1 MEHNTQNQLIKNIKE
16 VNQAV
21 KLIQESI
28 NKVDGN
34 LSLLSRAEKDHLIF
48 LGGIITSDM
57 LDISLIIEKD
67 MSLMFEEVPGIN
79 GQQLLCQNWMMWIMH
94 TSKKID
100 RILYLYCR

>member
-1 MEHNTQNQLIKNIKE
+1 MENTKNQLLENINE
-16 VNQAV
+16 TNQAV
-21 KLIQESI
+21 KLIQDSI

-34 LSLLSRAEKDHLIF
+34 LSLLSTAEKDYLIV
-48 LGGIITSDM
+48 LGGIITCDM
-57 LDISLIIEKD
+57 HNISSIIEKD